1 MTKPIEIE
9 LFRDNRRI
17 SAAAADAAGAVSD
30 AATVTMPTLRLLTC
44 GSVDDGKSTLIGR
57 LLYEEHLI
65 LDDQL
70 AALQRDSKKHGTVGA
85 EMDFALLVDGLE
97 AEREQGITIDV
108 AYRYFATGKRAFIVA
123 DTPGHEQYT
132 RNMATGASN
141 ADLAILLVD
150 ARKGLLTQTYR
161 HATIISLLGI
171 RHVVLAINKIDLV
184 DYDRATFDAIVA
196 QFSEFAAPIGFK
208 SLTAIP
214 ISARFGDNVSQHSAK
229 TPWYAGPTLV
239 AYLEAIDVEDD
250 RDRLPFRMPVQWV
263 NRPNLDFRGFCGTI
277 ASGTLQAGDEVI
289 VGASGK
295 TSRVA
300 RIVTADGDLATA
312 RAGDAVT
319 LTLTDEIDV
328 GRGDVLAAP
337 RARPIVTDQFAAHLI
352 WMSESALLPSR
363 SYLMKIAART
373 VPVTVAEI
381 AHRIDVN
388 NLSKHAAKTLALN
401 EVGFCNLTTT
411 TPIAVDP
418 YSENPV
424 TGAFVLI
431 DRFTNATAAA
441 GLVAYELRR
450 ATDIHRQ
457 ALTVTKDLRAQQK
470 HQRPAVVWFTG
481 LSGSGKSTIA
491 NLVET
496 RLHMRGVHT
505 ILLDGD
511 NIRHGLNKDL
521 GFSAQDRSENI
532 RRIGEVAKL
541 MSEAGLVVL
550 CSFISPFAAERRM
563 VRELLATGEFI
574 EVFVDTPL
582 ETCIARDPKG
592 LYKKALAGEIKNF
605 TGIDQDYER
614 PEAAEL
620 VLAGD
625 GESVE
630 QATLRVISYLVE
642 KGFIDRFDDSV
653 DWEI

>member
-1 MTKPIEIE
+1 
-9 LFRDNRRI
+9 
-17 SAAAADAAGAVSD
+17 
-30 AATVTMPTLRLLTC
+30 
-44 GSVDDGKSTLIGR
+44 
-57 LLYEEHLI
+57 
-65 LDDQL
+65 
-70 AALQRDSKKHGTVGA
+70 
-85 EMDFALLVDGLE
+85 
-97 AEREQGITIDV
+97 
-108 AYRYFATGKRAFIVA
+108 
-123 DTPGHEQYT
+123 
-132 RNMATGASN
+132 
-141 ADLAILLVD
+141 
-150 ARKGLLTQTYR
+150 
-161 HATIISLLGI
+161 
-171 RHVVLAINKIDLV
+171 
-184 DYDRATFDAIVA
+184 
-196 QFSEFAAPIGFK
+196 
-208 SLTAIP
+208 
-214 ISARFGDNVSQHSAK
+214 
-229 TPWYAGPTLV
+229 
-239 AYLEAIDVEDD
+239 
-250 RDRLPFRMPVQWV
+250 
-263 NRPNLDFRGFCGTI
+263 
-277 ASGTLQAGDEVI
+277 
-289 VGASGK
+289 
-295 TSRVA
+295 
-300 RIVTADGDLATA
+300 
-312 RAGDAVT
+312 
-319 LTLTDEIDV
+319 
-328 GRGDVLAAP
+328 
-337 RARPIVTDQFAAHLI
+337 
-352 WMSESALLPSR
+352 
-363 SYLMKIAART
+363 
-373 VPVTVAEI
+373 
-381 AHRIDVN
+381 
-388 NLSKHAAKTLALN
+388 
-401 EVGFCNLTTT
+401 
-411 TPIAVDP
+411 
-418 YSENPV
+418 V

-457 ALTVTKDLRAQQK
+457 ALTVTKDLRSQQK